1 MYSCRTKCLLC
12 WCTHLSLA
20 GFLRRM
26 LGLGE
31 ETRVGAPPTPPW
43 VCACTMVATGWVVLN
58 VLLIGLATKPSAKT
72 TPE

>member
-1 MYSCRTKCLLC
+1 MTHKAHVLVVY
-12 WCTHLSLA
+12 THLSLA

-58 VLLIGLATKPSAKT
+58 VLLMGLATKPSAKT